1 MADVVLN
8 RLAIGRRN

>member
-8 RLAIGRRN
+8 RLAIGRLD